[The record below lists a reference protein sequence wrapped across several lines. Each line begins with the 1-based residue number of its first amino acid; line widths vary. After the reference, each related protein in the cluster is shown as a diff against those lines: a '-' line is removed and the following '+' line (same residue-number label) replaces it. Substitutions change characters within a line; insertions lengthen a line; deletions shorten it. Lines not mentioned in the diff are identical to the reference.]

1 MQSNDKVSV
10 SIILVYIFVL
20 KTRDV
25 IRFVNFLGKEIE
37 GERKG
42 ERDRGGER
50 EIERERGG
58 ERDREREREREKK
71 VFLCLRNESSRGEI

>member
-25 IRFVNFLGKEIE
+25 KRFGNFFGK
-37 GERKG
+37 
-42 ERDRGGER
+42 
-50 EIERERGG
+50 RERGREG
-58 ERDREREREREKK
+58 RKRERERNN